1 MEILSLP
8 SSPGAERFPDGCGN
22 VLWSLQ
28 NQYEKHKEVEAAQGV
43 KILGKDLEKT
53 LAGLPLLVA
62 HKEDEIPVLKVSG
75 FPLEPPDLSWG
86 LGVCARNGEGSLRSW
101 PLSEQLTLFKKLL
114 QFKKIPPPITL
125 VCIII

>member
-1 MEILSLP
+1 MLFVSSLRNLYPKIMKILYLT
-8 SSPGAERFPDGCGN
+8 SSPGAEHFPDGCGN

-62 HKEDEIPVLKVSG
+62 HKEDEIPVLKVSCFSSG
-75 FPLEPPDLSWG
+75 
-86 LGVCARNGEGSLRSW
+86 
-101 PLSEQLTLFKKLL
+101 T
-114 QFKKIPPPITL
+114 T
-125 VCIII
+125 